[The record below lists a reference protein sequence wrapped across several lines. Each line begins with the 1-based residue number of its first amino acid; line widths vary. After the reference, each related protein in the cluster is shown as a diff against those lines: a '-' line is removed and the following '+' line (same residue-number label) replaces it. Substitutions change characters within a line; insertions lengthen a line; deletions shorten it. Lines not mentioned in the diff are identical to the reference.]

1 MAGGGTA
8 ERAHP
13 HATAQ
18 RRISLTGMPGRL
30 LCTYSRRHEAVARR
44 CFWTSRP
51 PISTR
56 AAGLEVWVQI
66 RALVGSV
73 TTVLLILALFAVHH
87 RAAGDVPMFRVLFN

>member
-30 LCTYSRRHEAVARR
+30 LCTYSGGMKRWLDAVSGRADHQY
-44 CFWTSRP
+44 RP
-51 PISTR
+51 AQPAGGVGADPCPGGFGHYR
-56 AAGLEVWVQI
+56 AADPC
-66 RALVGSV
+66 AHCGSPPCS
-73 TTVLLILALFAVHH
+73 
-87 RAAGDVPMFRVLFN
+87 R